1 LQGPLS
7 ANGTGRLEVFYNG
20 KWGTI
25 CNGSWDFN
33 DAKVACRQLGY
44 TYAVRALHGSDVPDG
59 TGQIWLDDVK
69 CTGSE
74 QNLASCSHNGFGN
87 ENCAHGKYAG
97 VECSSIGNII
107 ILFLATR
114 MKLGGIHA
122 SIT

>member
-1 LQGPLS
+1 MQGPLS

-107 ILFLATR
+107 LFFATR
-114 MKLGGIHA
+114 VVYMHQ
-122 SIT
+122 SHNFS